1 MRTSKARREWHF
13 HLRPPPNMQALSQ
26 GPFKENSIFFTLWT
40 TVSLRSDSLTMR
52 HFSPWRPSRLYAFW
66 LLSEED
72 LGYFCYASEA
82 VTHLSFTLA
91 WLQVLWNPFFLL
103 SALPFFE
110 PFGMYCPLTIDQ
122 IHRKRKS
129 IPHCCWV
136 VGLIQKG
143 ILRISCYCV

>member
-1 MRTSKARREWHF
+1 
-13 HLRPPPNMQALSQ
+13 MQANSK

-52 HFSPWRPSRLYAFW
+52 HESPWRPSRLYAFW

-91 WLQVLWNPFFLL
+91 WLQVLFNPFFLL

-110 PFGMYCPLTIDQ
+110 PFGMYCPLKIRSTGRETQFRTAAESSDLS
-122 IHRKRKS
+122 K
-129 IPHCCWV
+129 
-136 VGLIQKG
+136 KG
-143 ILRISCYCV
+143 FYEFLVIALREIYQS